1 MQEAGIGK
9 VAGFNKNLVAT
20 YGILDHADG
29 LMMVMELVVG
39 GTLHHAL
46 GTTPVLSIEARAGYL
61 LDVVNGLAALH
72 RCRPFPIVHG
82 DLKSMNVLLSADRTT
97 AKVCD
102 FGLAKAAVTMATS
115 TGAPNGGA
123 GGTVGFRAPET

>member
-1 MQEAGIGK
+1 MLQVAPRVAAGIGK
-9 VAGFNKNLVAT
+9 VAGFNKNLVAS

-46 GTTPVLSIEARAGYL
+46 GTAPVLSIEARTGYL
-61 LDVVNGLAALH
+61 LDVANGLAALH

-82 DLKSMNVLLSADRTT
+82 DLKPMNVLLSADRTT

-102 FGLAKAAVTMATS
+102 FGLARAAA
-115 TGAPNGGA
+115 N
-123 GGTVGFRAPET
+123 